1 MACHP
6 DLINFHLWGVTIPFA
21 LTSFTE
27 GLADHFKQR
36 RVEDL

>member
-6 DLINFHLWGVTIPFA
+6 DLIGGVTIPFA